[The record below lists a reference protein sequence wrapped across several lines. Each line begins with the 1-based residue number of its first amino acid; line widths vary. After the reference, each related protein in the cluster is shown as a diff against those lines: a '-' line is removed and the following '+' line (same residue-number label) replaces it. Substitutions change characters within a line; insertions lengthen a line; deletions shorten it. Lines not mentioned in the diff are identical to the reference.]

1 MRGLII
7 LKFNSFSEAKVF
19 FTSHPANFISSG
31 FGVGL
36 IAIAPGTIGT
46 LLAFPIYKILL
57 FLVDPEKIL
66 VAICV
71 MFLIGIWASAET
83 GVFLEDHDS
92 SIIVWDEVV
101 AFCIV
106 LFFTPNHLFW
116 ILLAFFIFRF
126 FDIFKPY
133 PIDLIDKKMSNGL
146 GVMLDDIVAA
156 FYTLL
161 CLALVKLL
169 VQ

>member
-1 MRGLII
+1 MIWGSII
-7 LKFNSFSEAKVF
+7 LKFNSFSEARAF

-31 FGVGL
+31 FGLGL
-36 IAIAPGTIGT
+36 ITIAPGTIGT
-46 LLAFPIYKILL
+46 LLAFPVYEILL
-57 FLVDPEKIL
+57 LLVDPGKIL
-66 VAICV
+66 VAIIV

-83 GVFLEDHDS
+83 GELLGEHDS
-92 SIIVWDEVV
+92 SVIVWDEVV

-116 ILLAFFIFRF
+116 ALLAFFIFRF

-133 PIDLIDKKMSNGL
+133 PINLIDAELANGL
-146 GVMLDDIVAA
+146 GVMLDDVVAA

-161 CLALVKLL
+161 CIALVKLL
-169 VQ
+169 V

>member
-1 MRGLII
+1 LII
-7 LKFNSFSEAKVF
+7 LKFNSFSEARAF
-19 FTSHPANFISSG
+19 FTSHPANCISSG

-36 IAIAPGTIGT
+36 ITTAPGTIGT
-46 LLAFPIYKILL
+46 LLAFPVYKMLL
-57 FLVDPEKIL
+57 LLVYPEKIL
-66 VAICV
+66 FAIFV
-71 MFLIGIWASAET
+71 MFLIGIWASAKT
-83 GVFLEDHDS
+83 GEFLGEHDS
-92 SIIVWDEVV
+92 SVIVWDEVV

-116 ILLAFFIFRF
+116 ALLAFLIFRF

-133 PIDLIDKKMSNGL
+133 PIDLIDAKLANGL

-169 VQ
+169 V